1 MGPGQRRPLR
11 AAGPALRI
19 QFPLIPSGRQTYPS
33 GYGARLLSECALH
46 AQVRTLPSAML
57 FPGLRAGPAKERWI
71 CASAAPPLPKITL
84 WRPGRAQLLPTFQAK
99 CNART
104 VGMSAPF
111 LIRPDTNQVCKRGR
125 NAKHSQPAV
134 PYQCRPTM
142 QFCRSSHCPLSG
154 TGSSRV
160 RGGWAPL

>member
-1 MGPGQRRPLR
+1 MLR
-11 AAGPALRI
+11 VRAGRI
-19 QFPLIPSGRQTYPS
+19 SSSCFGLVPEVGISRH
-33 GYGARLLSECALH
+33 ECTQKQILCRVQSCLH
-46 AQVRTLPSAML
+46 ASTDSCRLMGTPTV
-57 FPGLRAGPAKERWI
+57 PGGGRGGVDKRWI

-111 LIRPDTNQVCKRGR
+111 LIRPDTNQVCNRGR
-125 NAKHSQPAV
+125 NAEHSQLAV
-134 PYQCRPTM
+134 PYQCRPTTRK
-142 QFCRSSHCPLSG
+142 CRSSHCPLSG
-154 TGSSRV
+154 TGRSRV

>member
-1 MGPGQRRPLR
+1 MWSWVR
-11 AAGPALRI
+11 APREVVYFVDIGEKYIGDAGYRSLYLSHAERALYHLSYT
-19 QFPLIPSGRQTYPS
+19 PM
-33 GYGARLLSECALH
+33 LL
-46 AQVRTLPSAML
+46 M
-57 FPGLRAGPAKERWI
+57 ERWI

-125 NAKHSQPAV
+125 NAKPSQPAV